1 MRRGEGTAGGRAG
14 GETRESRGK
23 EAGEGAGAPGWA
35 GEAQGQEDRQGHSLR
50 VRIYLEDWGGGSFIH
65 AFIHSFLVPGEETWC
80 GCHELGFTFQLC
92 CLLTS
97 SVALGKI
104 PNLPCVNWACV
115 WNGVT
120 QFPHLQNGPHSKMD

>member
-1 MRRGEGTAGGRAG
+1 MRRGERTAGGRAG

-35 GEAQGQEDRQGHSLR
+35 GEAQGQEDGQGHSLG
-50 VRIYLEDWGGGSFIH
+50 VRIYLEDWGGEV
-65 AFIHSFLVPGEETWC
+65 IHSHIHPLVPVPREETRC

-104 PNLPCVNWACV
+104 PNLPCVNWVCI

-120 QFPHLQNGPHSKMD
+120 QFSHLQNGPHNKMD